1 MNESLPLFPCSFW
14 PIIFWFVHI
23 SLTPPEGS
31 NHSVVWQL
39 RLYTHPRWLPH
50 QCQTYTR
57 CSTIIICCGCAYEW
71 VLTMLQLLSSA
82 TSFGTH
88 LPRIMDTSL
97 GAKHSA
103 VMCWWGYTHSR
114 CPPHQCQTYESCFR
128 MSSCCGCAY
137 GWVLTMLLPL
147 LLLTK
152 RLEVFLKSGSLPG
165 VRPQR
170 NELVEAINPLNMA
183 PTSIWNI

>member
-103 VMCWWGYTHSR
+103 VMCWWGYR
-114 CPPHQCQTYESCFR
+114 PIQDDPHTNVKHMKVVSECQVAVDVHMDE
-128 MSSCCGCAY
+128 
-137 GWVLTMLLPL
+137 
-147 LLLTK
+147 
-152 RLEVFLKSGSLPG
+152 SLPCYYPCSCWPS
-165 VRPQR
+165 VWRFSW
-170 NELVEAINPLNMA
+170 NLVPSHGFDHSVMSWLRL
-183 PTSIWNI
+183 